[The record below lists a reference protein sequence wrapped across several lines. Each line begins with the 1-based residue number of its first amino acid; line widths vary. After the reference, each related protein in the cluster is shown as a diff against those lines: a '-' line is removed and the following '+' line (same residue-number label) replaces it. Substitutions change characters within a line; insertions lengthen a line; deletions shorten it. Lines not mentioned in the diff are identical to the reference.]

1 MPEHTYSHQVA
12 YRIALASSADPR
24 GPGGAVTVTLCG
36 HWDHEGPCRW
46 PHHTAI
52 EASDGAGHEVT
63 VQFDAPEQEREQVIA
78 LIEGALQKGEQ
89 LGPEGQ
95 ISSWVLTPTSP

>member
-1 MPEHTYSHQVA
+1 MSHAGAPTPHQVA
-12 YRIALASSADPR
+12 YGIALASGADPR
-24 GPGGAVTVTLCG
+24 GPGGAVTVALCG

-46 PHHTAI
+46 PRHTAI
-52 EASDGAGHEVT
+52 EARDGAGHEVT

-78 LIEGALQKGEQ
+78 LIEGALQKGEH

-95 ISSWVLTPTSP
+95 I